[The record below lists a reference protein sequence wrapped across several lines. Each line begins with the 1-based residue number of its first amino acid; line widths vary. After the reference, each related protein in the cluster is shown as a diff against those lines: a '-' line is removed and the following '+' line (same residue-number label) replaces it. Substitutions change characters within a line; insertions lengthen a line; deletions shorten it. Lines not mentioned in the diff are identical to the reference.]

1 LNAAG
6 AGSII
11 KPESPAVLA
20 TKLLEAMGLSSND
33 FLEDYTTDEFKE
45 NAAKAV
51 QSQTENAQKT
61 QELQNRKASADVDLS
76 EANVRYT
83 DAQSANTV
91 QDNSKQMAVAIDKHF
106 QEWADLTIK
115 AQKEGAAIPEH
126 PTYDQILAMVAEV
139 MGQGQ
144 EQPTE
149 QPIAPEQA
157 RQGTQD
163 QMSEQDMMA
172 MMQQQ
177 QLPI

>member
-1 LNAAG
+1 
-6 AGSII
+6 
-11 KPESPAVLA
+11 
-20 TKLLEAMGLSSND
+20 MGLSSND

-115 AQKEGAAIPEH
+115 AQKEGAVIPEH
-126 PTYDQILAMVAEV
+126 PTYDQILGMVAEV

-149 QPIAPEQA
+149 QPIAP
-157 RQGTQD
+157 D